1 MGASTSTVVNA
12 IKGKK
17 KRDYNKI
24 PEKRLKER
32 YDPEENTSFTT
43 QHDASIDKV
52 RSIFDMIVFD
62 RFDRIGFEV

>member
-52 RSIFDMIVFD
+52 RRLIFDIIGSD
-62 RFDRIGFEV
+62 RYK